1 MIRAHGDMN
10 MFVICRP
17 RSEKLT
23 RRYNPSETTTS
34 VKMSGSK
41 PMNRLAG
48 RRSAAHYHK
57 GEADVIDLLERESI
71 NDIVP
76 FVAERKPYPVTLY
89 SVLLSISVDCQ
100 VDVIVSHFFHSG
112 SRRLFE
118 NTMSIPIFIS
128 ATVICVAGMMI
139 CIVYSKNMILAHDNL
154 MLGEDKIRLEKENEN
169 NKSRLEKE
177 NENNKSR
184 LEKENEN
191 NKSRLEK
198 ENQDNKI
205 RWEKENSKLDTE
217 LKEVKAKHGQII
229 SPDYKIIIKLVLQG
243 LKLDCDVSSIHRYT
257 LLEKENENNKSRLE
271 KENQDNKIRWEKENS
286 KLDTELKEVKAKHGQ
301 IISPDYKIIIK
312 LVLQGLKLDCD
323 VSSIHRYT
331 L

>member
-1 MIRAHGDMN
+1 M
-10 MFVICRP
+10 
-17 RSEKLT
+17 EKPHQLDH
-23 RRYNPSETTTS
+23 PPCLQCSH
-34 VKMSGSK
+34 SK
-41 PMNRLAG
+41 PNQVQSRLSLLSIG
-48 RRSAAHYHK
+48 SYWQKSSPSAMTYSDSGLRDTLAFRLPSHKFDNSSLTNDPGVWGHEYACHLPAEIGEAYQAVQSNHK

-76 FVAERKPYPVTLY
+76 FVAEHDY
-89 SVLLSISVDCQ
+89 SRVCNYMLSRVKFLVPPDDTNFLQAS
-100 VDVIVSHFFHSG
+100 
-112 SRRLFE
+112 
-118 NTMSIPIFIS
+118 
-128 ATVICVAGMMI
+128 TVICVAGMMI
-139 CIVYSKNMILAHDNL
+139 CTVYSKNMILAHDNS

-177 NENNKSR
+177 NENNESR

-257 LLEKENENNKSRLE
+257 L
-271 KENQDNKIRWEKENS
+271 
-286 KLDTELKEVKAKHGQ
+286 
-301 IISPDYKIIIK
+301 
-312 LVLQGLKLDCD
+312 
-323 VSSIHRYT
+323 
-331 L
+331 